1 MIRRRERDSEGSPV
15 PRSTSAE
22 ALTSRQRIALAA
34 KQLFAS
40 RGFEA
45 TSTAAIARRAR
56 TSESQLLKHFGSKEG
71 LLRTILQDA
80 WNSLN
85 PALRL
90 ATESVASAQEKFRI
104 LVEMVL
110 TFLGKDEE
118 LRTLLLFEGRRI
130 RRHGETVVLVPG
142 FLEFVSIVDGI
153 LGQLAEHGEL
163 APDVSPQ
170 GLRSAIMGAMEGMLR
185 DRMLAETIHYP
196 ASFSDSEMRAIA
208 FRLLA
213 SSIVH
218 G

>member
-1 MIRRRERDSEGSPV
+1 MEH
-15 PRSTSAE
+15 STSAE
-22 ALTSRQRIALAA
+22 GLSSRQRIEQAA
-34 KQLFAS
+34 KRLFAT
-40 RGFEA
+40 RGYDS
-45 TSTAAIARRAR
+45 TSTAAIARLAR
-56 TSESQLLKHFGSKEG
+56 TSESQLLKHFGSKQG
-71 LLRTILQDA
+71 LLEAILQDA
-80 WNSLN
+80 WNSIN

-90 ATESVASAQEKFRI
+90 ATESVASVQEKFRI

-130 RRHGETVVLVPG
+130 RHQGESIVLVPG

-163 APDVSPQ
+163 APHVTPQ
-170 GLRSAIMGAMEGMLR
+170 ALRSAIMGTIEGMMR

-196 ASFSDSEMRAIA
+196 ASFSESEIRAIV
-208 FRLLA
+208 FRLLT

>member
-1 MIRRRERDSEGSPV
+1 MAETASSRERIE
-15 PRSTSAE
+15 
-22 ALTSRQRIALAA
+22 QAA
-34 KQLFAS
+34 KHLFAI
-40 RGFEA
+40 RGYEA
-45 TSTAAIARRAR
+45 TSTAAIARQAH

-71 LLRTILQDA
+71 LLATILQDA
-80 WNSLN
+80 WGSIN

-90 ATESVASAQEKFRI
+90 ATESVASVQEKFRI

-130 RRHGETVVLVPG
+130 RQKGEAVVLVPG
-142 FLEFVSIVDGI
+142 FLEFVCIVDGI
-153 LGQLAEHGEL
+153 LVQLADHGEL

-170 GLRSAIMGAMEGMLR
+170 ALRSAIMGAIEGMLR
-185 DRMLAETIHYP
+185 DRMLAQSIHYP
-196 ASFSDSEMRAIA
+196 ASFPDAEIRAIV

>member
-1 MIRRRERDSEGSPV
+1 MQ
-15 PRSTSAE
+15 RSVSAE
-22 ALTSRQRIALAA
+22 VLSSRQRIEQAA
-34 KQLFAS
+34 KHLFAT
-40 RGFEA
+40 RGYES
-45 TSTAAIARRAR
+45 TSTAAIARLAR

-71 LLRTILQDA
+71 LLEAILQDA
-80 WNSLN
+80 WNTLN

-90 ATESVASAQEKFRI
+90 ATESVASVQEKFRI

-110 TFLGKDEE
+110 NFLGKDEE

-130 RRHGETVVLVPG
+130 RRQGETIVLVPG
-142 FLEFVSIVDGI
+142 FLEFVAIVDGI

-170 GLRSAIMGAMEGMLR
+170 ALRSAIMGMIEGMLR
-185 DRMLAETIHYP
+185 DRMLAASIHYP
-196 ASFSDSEMRAIA
+196 ASFAEPEMRAIA

>member
-1 MIRRRERDSEGSPV
+1 M
-15 PRSTSAE
+15 PRPASAE
-22 ALTSRQRIALAA
+22 VLSSRQRIEHAA
-34 KQLFAS
+34 KHLFAT
-40 RGFEA
+40 RGYES
-45 TSTAAIARRAR
+45 TSTAAVARLAR
-56 TSESQLLKHFGSKEG
+56 TSESQLLKHFGSKQG
-71 LLRTILQDA
+71 LLESILQDA
-80 WNSLN
+80 WNSIN

-90 ATESVASAQEKFRI
+90 ATESVVSVQEKFRI

-110 TFLGKDEE
+110 NFLGRDEE

-130 RRHGETVVLVPG
+130 RGQGETVVLVPG
-142 FLEFVSIVDGI
+142 FLEFVAIVDGI

-170 GLRSAIMGAMEGMLR
+170 ALRSAIMGLIEGMLR
-185 DRMLAETIHYP
+185 DRMLADSIHYP
-196 ASFSDSEMRAIA
+196 ASFSAAEMRAIA

>member
-1 MIRRRERDSEGSPV
+1 MPL
-15 PRSTSAE
+15 PASAE
-22 ALTSRQRIALAA
+22 VLTSRQRIEQAA
-34 KQLFAS
+34 KHLFAT
-40 RGFEA
+40 RGYES
-45 TSTAAIARRAR
+45 TSTAAIARLAH

-71 LLRTILQDA
+71 LLEAILQDA

-90 ATESVASAQEKFRI
+90 ATDSVASVHEKFRI

-110 TFLGKDEE
+110 NFLGKDEE

-130 RRHGETVVLVPG
+130 RHQGEAVVLVPG

-170 GLRSAIMGAMEGMLR
+170 VLRSAIMGAIEGMLR
-185 DRMLAETIHYP
+185 DRMLAESIHYP
-196 ASFSDSEMRAIA
+196 APFSTAEMRAIA

>member
-1 MIRRRERDSEGSPV
+1 VDGSTPAD
-15 PRSTSAE
+15 RLS
-22 ALTSRQRIALAA
+22 SRQRIEQAA
-34 KQLFAS
+34 KHLFAT
-40 RGFEA
+40 RGYDS
-45 TSTAAIARRAR
+45 TSTAAIARLAH
-56 TSESQLLKHFGSKEG
+56 TSESQLLKHFGSKQG
-71 LLRTILQDA
+71 LLEAILQDA
-80 WNSLN
+80 WSAIN

-90 ATESVASAQEKFRI
+90 ATESVASVQEKFRI

-110 TFLGKDEE
+110 NFLGKDAE

-130 RRHGETVVLVPG
+130 RHQGESVALVPG

-163 APDVSPQ
+163 APDVTPQ
-170 GLRSAIMGAMEGMLR
+170 ALRSAIMGCIEGMLR
-185 DRMLAETIHYP
+185 DRMLADSAHYP
-196 ASFSDSEMRAIA
+196 ADFSETEMRAIA

>member
-1 MIRRRERDSEGSPV
+1 MAETSSSRERIE
-15 PRSTSAE
+15 
-22 ALTSRQRIALAA
+22 QAA
-34 KQLFAS
+34 KHLFAT
-40 RGFEA
+40 RGYEA
-45 TSTAAIARRAR
+45 TSTAAIARRAH

-71 LLRTILQDA
+71 LLATILQDA
-80 WNSLN
+80 WNSIN

-90 ATESVASAQEKFRI
+90 ATESVASVQEKFRI

-130 RRHGETVVLVPG
+130 RQKGEAVVLVPG

-163 APDVSPQ
+163 APDVTPQ
-170 GLRSAIMGAMEGMLR
+170 ALRSAIMGAIEGMLR
-185 DRMLAETIHYP
+185 DRMLADSIHYP
-196 ASFSDSEMRAIA
+196 ASFPDAEIRAIT